1 MQSHP
6 HPDCQSVPSWVPAA
20 AGRGVGGGGEWS
32 TAAVS
37 SSLGGC
43 RRRLLPSTGRY
54 VLQHTPHG
62 SPEETEALWEPG
74 LGPGQGDTVRHT
86 AAAMEVEEG
95 SRGPGGGI
103 GPGDVTVHKTKRGER
118 KRQELLAFAL
128 RVKLGSRR
136 TLLWKPLKL
145 LASCPQITTS
155 PLVRHSTLKDCPSEK
170 QSSYDKIHNFK
181 VHTFRGPHWCEY
193 CANFMWGL
201 IAQGVHCSGTLFH
214 SDIPTLLTADLA
226 TITFH
231 GYFITLEYHPK
242 YHPIPY
248 VVHVCRAHRS
258 EP

>member
-1 MQSHP
+1 MQSRP
-6 HPDCQSVPSWVPAA
+6 HPDCQSVPSWVPA
-20 AGRGVGGGGEWS
+20 GRGTEGGGEWS
-32 TAAVS
+32 TVAVS

-74 LGPGQGDTVRHT
+74 PGQGDTVRHT

-95 SRGPGGGI
+95 SRVPGGGI

-118 KRQELLAFAL
+118 KRQELLALAL
-128 RVKLGSRR
+128 RVKLGSRG

-181 VHTFRGPHWCEY
+181 VRRF
-193 CANFMWGL
+193 
-201 IAQGVHCSGTLFH
+201 V
-214 SDIPTLLTADLA
+214 
-226 TITFH
+226 
-231 GYFITLEYHPK
+231 
-242 YHPIPY
+242 
-248 VVHVCRAHRS
+248 
-258 EP
+258 